1 MSLVGKSDVLRVVS
15 LVTKLRQRWFVLP
28 LALAAAAFVYMAF
41 VFPQPDVRIVLRTA
55 PVVPFAIW
63 AVYLDPRRSLRTAP
77 PARRLVGQ
85 AVLLVVTVLFAVL
98 VLGLGLNWVFDPA
111 RVV

>member
-1 MSLVGKSDVLRVVS
+1 MKR
-15 LVTKLRQRWFVLP
+15 RWYLLP
-28 LALAAAAFVYMAF
+28 LAPVAVAYVYVAFF
-41 VFPQPDVRIVLRTA
+41 FPHPDVRIVLRSA

-63 AVYLDPRRSLRTAP
+63 AVFLAPRRPLRTAP
-77 PARRLVGQ
+77 AALRLVGQ
-85 AVLLVVTVLFAVL
+85 AVLLVATLLFAVL

>member
-1 MSLVGKSDVLRVVS
+1 VLKR
-15 LVTKLRQRWFVLP
+15 RWILIP
-28 LALAAAAFVYMAF
+28 LAPLAAGYVYLAFF
-41 VFPQPDVRIVLRTA
+41 LPQPDVRIVLRTL

-63 AVYLDPRRSLRTAP
+63 AVFLDPRRPLRTAP

-85 AVLLVVTVLFAVL
+85 AVLLVATVLFAVL
-98 VLGLGLNWVFDPA
+98 VLGLGLNWIFDPA

>member
-1 MSLVGKSDVLRVVS
+1 
-15 LVTKLRQRWFVLP
+15 LP
-28 LALAAAAFVYMAF
+28 LAPVAAAYVYVAFF
-41 VFPQPDVRIVLRTA
+41 FPQPDVRIVLRSA

-63 AVYLDPRRSLRTAP
+63 AVFLDPRRPLRTAP
-77 PARRLVGQ
+77 AALRLVGQ
-85 AVLLVVTVLFAVL
+85 AVLLVATLLFAVL

>member
-1 MSLVGKSDVLRVVS
+1 
-15 LVTKLRQRWFVLP
+15 
-28 LALAAAAFVYMAF
+28 LALAPVAAAYVYVAF
-41 VFPQPDVRIVLRTA
+41 FFPQPDVRIVLRSA

-63 AVYLDPRRSLRTAP
+63 AVFLDPRRPLRTAP

-85 AVLLVVTVLFAVL
+85 AVLLVATLLFAVL
-98 VLGLGLNWVFDPA
+98 VLGLGLNWIFDPS

>member
-1 MSLVGKSDVLRVVS
+1 V
-15 LVTKLRQRWFVLP
+15 
-28 LALAAAAFVYMAF
+28 AAAYVYLAFF
-41 VFPQPDVRIVLRTA
+41 FPQPEVRIVLRSA

-63 AVYLDPRRSLRTAP
+63 AVFLDPRRPLRTAP

-85 AVLLVVTVLFAVL
+85 AVLLVATLVFAVL
-98 VLGLGLNWVFDPA
+98 VLGLGLNWIFDPA

>member
-1 MSLVGKSDVLRVVS
+1 
-15 LVTKLRQRWFVLP
+15 LP
-28 LALAAAAFVYMAF
+28 LAPVAAAYVYLAFF
-41 VFPQPDVRIVLRTA
+41 FPQPEVRIVLRSA

-63 AVYLDPRRSLRTAP
+63 AVFLDPRRPLRTAP

-85 AVLLVVTVLFAVL
+85 AVLLVATLVFAVL
-98 VLGLGLNWVFDPA
+98 VLGLGLNWIFDPA

>member
-1 MSLVGKSDVLRVVS
+1 MGATLKR
-15 LVTKLRQRWFVLP
+15 RWYLLP
-28 LALAAAAFVYMAF
+28 LAPLAAAYVYLGF
-41 VFPQPDVRIVLRTA
+41 FFPQPDVRIALRTV

-63 AVYLDPRRSLRTAP
+63 AIYLDPRRPLRTAP

-85 AVLLVVTVLFAVL
+85 ALLLVATVLFAVL
-98 VLGLGLNWVFDPA
+98 VLGLGLNWIFDPA

>member
-1 MSLVGKSDVLRVVS
+1 MGATLK
-15 LVTKLRQRWFVLP
+15 QRWYLFP
-28 LALAAAAFVYMAF
+28 LVPLAAAYVYAAFL
-41 VFPQPDVRIVLRTA
+41 FPQPDVRIALRTV

-63 AVYLDPRRSLRTAP
+63 AVYVDPRRPLRTAP

-85 AVLLVVTVLFAVL
+85 ALLLVATVLFAVL
-98 VLGLGLNWVFDPA
+98 VLGLGLNWIFDPT

>member
-1 MSLVGKSDVLRVVS
+1 VGATLKRRWYLVA
-15 LVTKLRQRWFVLP
+15 
-28 LALAAAAFVYMAF
+28 LAPLAAAYVYVAFF
-41 VFPQPDVRIVLRTA
+41 FPQPDVRIVLRSA
-55 PVVPFAIW
+55 PAVPFAIW
-63 AVYLDPRRSLRTAP
+63 AVFLDPRRPLRTAP
-77 PARRLVGQ
+77 PARRAVGQ

>member
-1 MSLVGKSDVLRVVS
+1 
-15 LVTKLRQRWFVLP
+15 LP
-28 LALAAAAFVYMAF
+28 LAPVAAAYVYLAFF
-41 VFPQPDVRIVLRTA
+41 FPQPEVRIVLRSA

-63 AVYLDPRRSLRTAP
+63 AVFLDPRRPLRTAP
-77 PARRLVGQ
+77 AALRLVGQ
-85 AVLLVVTVLFAVL
+85 AVLLVATLLFAVL

>member
-1 MSLVGKSDVLRVVS
+1 V
-15 LVTKLRQRWFVLP
+15 FP
-28 LALAAAAFVYMAF
+28 LAPLAAAYVYAAFF
-41 VFPQPDVRIVLRTA
+41 FPQPDVRIVLRTA

-63 AVYLDPRRSLRTAP
+63 AVFVDPRRPLRTAP

-85 AVLLVVTVLFAVL
+85 VLLLMATVLFAVL
-98 VLGLGLNWVFDPA
+98 VLGLGLNWIFDPA

>member
-1 MSLVGKSDVLRVVS
+1 M
-15 LVTKLRQRWFVLP
+15 P
-28 LALAAAAFVYMAF
+28 LAPVAAAYVYLAFF
-41 VFPQPDVRIVLRTA
+41 FPQPEVRIVLRSA

-63 AVYLDPRRSLRTAP
+63 AVFLDPRRPLRTAP
-77 PARRLVGQ
+77 AALRLVGQ
-85 AVLLVVTVLFAVL
+85 AVLLVATLLFAVL